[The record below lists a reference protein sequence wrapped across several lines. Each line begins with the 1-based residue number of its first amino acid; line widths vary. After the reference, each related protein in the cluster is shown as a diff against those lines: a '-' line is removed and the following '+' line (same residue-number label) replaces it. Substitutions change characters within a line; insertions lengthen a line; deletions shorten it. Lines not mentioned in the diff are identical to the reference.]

1 MQSME
6 ERRKSRDDGMSLCES
21 KKLLMEHESAV

>member
-1 MQSME
+1 MQLME
-6 ERRKSRDDGMSLCES
+6 ERTKSRDDGMSLCEW